1 MVCFRDFWDKDSVS
15 TQQVFASMRN
25 VVLLVVSCGLLTAC
39 STTGQD
45 AAAIADPFE
54 DVNRVTLSMNE
65 AVDKAVLEPVARSYR
80 AATPGVFRAGMRNFL
95 RNLRGPIDVANQVL
109 QGDVTGFG
117 NSLARVVINTLAGF
131 GGVLDIAEEGGIA
144 YEREDFGQTLATW
157 GIGDGAYFV
166 VPILGPSSLRDGF
179 GLLVDSYADP
189 LRLYL
194 FNTDQEAWHYARV
207 GAGVVSTREELIEV
221 IDDLRQH
228 SFDYYAAV
236 RSAYQQRRQ
245 ALINDQDPELS
256 SGPEIPDYDD
266 F

>member
-1 MVCFRDFWDKDSVS
+1 MVFFRDFLDKNYVS
-15 TQQVFASMRN
+15 ALQFFTSMRN
-25 VVLLVVSCGLLTAC
+25 VILFVATCSLLAAC

-45 AAAIADPFE
+45 TASIADPFE
-54 DVNRVTLSMNE
+54 DVNRVTLSVND
-65 AVDKAVLEPVARSYR
+65 AVDKAILEPVAKTYR
-80 AATPGVFRAGMRNFL
+80 VATPGVFRTGMRNFL
-95 RNLRGPIDVANQVL
+95 RNLRGPVDVANQVL
-109 QGDVTGFG
+109 QGDMTGVG

-131 GGVLDIAEEGGIA
+131 GGILDIAEEGGIA
-144 YEREDFGQTLATW
+144 YEREDFGQTLAKW

-221 IDDLRQH
+221 INDLRQH

-245 ALINDQDPELS
+245 ALINDEDPELS
-256 SGPEIPDYDD
+256 SGPDIPDYDD